1 MGVLVFLLAV
11 IQMTG
16 GSNMNLLRAESPGP
30 AVGKLVPRM
39 MHSKNF
45 ICDLP
50 WNDSDSFCV
59 TGVWENVGI

>member
-1 MGVLVFLLAV
+1 
-11 IQMTG
+11 MTG

-30 AVGKLVPRM
+30 ADRKTGAKNDAY
-39 MHSKNF
+39 SKNF

>member
-30 AVGKLVPRM
+30 RSETGA
-39 MHSKNF
+39 KNDVIQQEF
-45 ICDLP
+45 YM
-50 WNDSDSFCV
+50 
-59 TGVWENVGI
+59 